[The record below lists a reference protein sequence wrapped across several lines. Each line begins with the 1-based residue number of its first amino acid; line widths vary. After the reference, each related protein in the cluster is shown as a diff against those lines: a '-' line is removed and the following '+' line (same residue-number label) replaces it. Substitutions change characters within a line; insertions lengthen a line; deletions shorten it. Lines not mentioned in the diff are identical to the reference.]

1 VQQTTKALLVLFV
14 LLDTS
19 ILIALIVTLNII
31 YHQVLSANHVL
42 MSMISA
48 KHALLLQLA
57 LFAHWAIKFL
67 LAIFVRLD
75 IIILEVALFN
85 VLNVQ

>member
-1 VQQTTKALLVLFV
+1 MKALLVLFV
-14 LLDTS
+14 LLDTLL
-19 ILIALIVTLNII
+19 LIVLIVTRNII
-31 YHQVLSANHVL
+31 YHQVLSASHVL

-67 LAIFVRLD
+67 LVIFVPLG

-85 VLNVQ
+85 VLNAQ